1 MFRGW
6 GWRRIASPRAPQSR
20 ALDTPRVFFD
30 VSVDRIVM
38 KLALASAALLLARAA
53 NAATVGNEGF
63 TVPPFKCFGEAAKS
77 RYELTSAESDLSGA
91 TYDPET
97 GHIFVVNNGDRKV
110 YEISGSAYQYNTLVK
125 TFDVSAHTLD
135 LEGISALG
143 NREFAIT
150 DENPAKIIKVK
161 LNADGTV
168 TGASTLSSG
177 ISPAAGANLGFEGVT
192 KIGNDYYAVQEQN
205 PAKLWKLTGGTAPI
219 AAHSG
224 DLKDT
229 TGYEIRSVG
238 GLTRGGDATDEV
250 FMVVKSYKG
259 PGRDTSESYLQAGI
273 FRYKLSTNTVLERFG
288 GEVCNMGQPEGL
300 TFWKEG
306 TKVKMLIVGETT
318 QARIYEAD
326 VGCTDAIGD
335 ISNTMQTC
343 EEKVQ
348 LTADCEKTKADGGCG
363 WRRCDKSQTPHTK
376 ICTDDSAATQC
387 TEAECM
393 AHCTNSDFSAGTGT
407 TCTHWAYDVAEKEC
421 YIFDGCENESFDL
434 DYTLYAMQ
442 DPTCEKVRADHPN
455 GCEQRRCDKTR
466 SVHNKICTD
475 DSAATQCT
483 LDECEQKCK
492 DHVDFTCTTYAY
504 DTAEKECYLFETCEN
519 EQYDADYNTY
529 VLIDPTCE
537 AQRGTTDAPGCNQRR
552 CDKSVTP
559 HVKICVDDTPEQQCT
574 KNECEIHCAAK
585 TFTDIG
591 DEAFCTHWAYDEVD
605 KECYIFHGCVG
616 EQYDDDYELFFQ
628 SYGDRVALQDTNA
641 YLTAYP
647 PPAAV
652 SASPPPPY
660 VVTDNSAASRLF
672 TAAVIGIAAALV
684 HL

>member
-1 MFRGW
+1 
-6 GWRRIASPRAPQSR
+6 
-20 ALDTPRVFFD
+20 
-30 VSVDRIVM
+30 M
-38 KLALASAALLLARAA
+38 KLVLASAALLLAGAA

-63 TVPPFKCFGEAAKS
+63 TVPPFKCFGETAKS

-91 TYDPET
+91 TYDPQT
-97 GHIFVVNNGDRKV
+97 GNIFVVNNGDRKV
-110 YEISGSAYQYNTLVK
+110 YEISGSAYEYNTLVN

-150 DENPAKIIKVK
+150 DENPAKIIKLT

-168 TGASTLSSG
+168 SGASELSSG
-177 ISPAAGANLGFEGVT
+177 ISPAAGNNLGFEGVT
-192 KIGNDYYAVQEQN
+192 KIGNDYYAIQEQN

-229 TGYEIRSVG
+229 AGYEIKSVG

-259 PGRDTSESYLQAGI
+259 PGRDASQSYLQAGI
-273 FRYKLSTNTVLERFG
+273 FRYELSSNTVLERFG
-288 GEVCNMGQPEGL
+288 GEVCKMGQPEGL

-376 ICTDDSAATQC
+376 ICTDDSADTQC

-455 GCEQRRCDKTR
+455 GCEQRRCDKSR

-475 DSAATQCT
+475 DSASTQCT

-492 DHVDFTCTTYAY
+492 DHTDFTCTTYAY

-519 EQYDADYNTY
+519 EQFDADYNTY

-537 AQRGTTDAPGCNQRR
+537 AQRGTNDAPGCNQRR

-574 KNECEIHCAAK
+574 KNECEMHCADK
-585 TFTDIG
+585 IFTDIG
-591 DEAFCTHWAYDEVD
+591 EEAFCTHWAYDEVD
-605 KECYIFHGCVG
+605 KECYIFHGCIG

-628 SYGDRVALQDTNA
+628 SYGERVALQDTSA

-652 SASPPPPY
+652 SA
-660 VVTDNSAASRLF
+660 ASRLV
-672 TAAVIGIAAALV
+672 TTVVIGIAAALV
-684 HL
+684 YL